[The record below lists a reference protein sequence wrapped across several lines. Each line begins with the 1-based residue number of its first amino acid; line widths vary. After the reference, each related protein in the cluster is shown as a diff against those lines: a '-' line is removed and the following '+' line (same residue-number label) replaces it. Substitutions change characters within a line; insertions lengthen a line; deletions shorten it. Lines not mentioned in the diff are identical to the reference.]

1 MSDPRLIVAAVLCL
15 TALAVPA
22 SCSWTY
28 KLDKSSGALSAIRV
42 NSREI
47 VPSSEHPELVEGAA
61 GVQVQEVIS
70 KKGSAVTLPTAD
82 RFTRQI
88 TGTTRGNALIITVEV
103 TDPRKQDCA
112 ARVFYQVP
120 LDPSQWA
127 WHADMSN
134 ERKAASGEQ
143 SQSIY
148 PLSAAA
154 FFGTDAGLAV
164 AISPETP
171 CVFSA
176 GCSKER
182 GLYIEARVGLSAATD
197 PPSRARVQFAIFPFD
212 GAWGMRAALKEY
224 YRIFPK
230 SFERRATKEGLWLFH
245 GNAAG
250 LPNPTDFT
258 FHEIAE
264 LGEAQ
269 NTGKQAAGLIK
280 DNDLAKEK
288 DWGIELY
295 PYVIPGQREIAFL
308 DQIKGE
314 DAKTKLADEGDRE
327 RELTGVHYTTAE
339 AMKIL
344 DDATAKNIS
353 TAMTGASLA
362 DFKQTIRNSM
372 LTGADGDVVTR
383 PRIVPWAKKA
393 LTFPMNPNPF
403 IQGHDAKLNAGSLVL
418 EQCRQ
423 SLSQPADGIYVD
435 SLWRWGN
442 YIDYSKEHFA
452 ATRMGLTY
460 GDDGRPCL
468 DNALEHLTFLDELG
482 KMLHPKGRKVFGNG
496 VNMGRFWH
504 ALALDISGSE
514 MGNASVERYQ
524 FSRAAGYKKP
534 YLALM
539 HTMGSNQAK
548 DLQFLAKCIA
558 FGVYGSGDRDYY
570 VSPQYKRT
578 KSIYDT
584 YLPIQREMNRL
595 GWEPITA
602 ATAANSAVLI
612 ERFGEGRE
620 LYFTL
625 YDTSGKLTSAD
636 IELDCARLG
645 LTRDSIKAIDP
656 ATEKELNVQRVSGT
670 VRVTGIPLTP
680 EAFGVV
686 RVTGKG
692 R

>member
-1 MSDPRLIVAAVLCL
+1 MSDPRALLAAVLCL
-15 TALAVPA
+15 VALAVPA
-22 SCSWTY
+22 RCDWTY
-28 KLDKSSGALSAIRV
+28 KLDKSTAGLSSIRV
-42 NSREI
+42 SGRDL
-47 VPSSEHPELVEGAA
+47 VTSSA
-61 GVQVQEVIS
+61 GPTGIRVQEVIS
-70 KKGSAVTLPTAD
+70 EKGAAVTLPTGD
-82 RFTRQI
+82 RFSRQI
-88 TGTTRGNALIITVEV
+88 TTTTLGSALIVTIEIT
-103 TDPRKQDCA
+103 DSRKQGSA

-120 LDPSQWA
+120 LDPQWN
-127 WHADMSN
+127 WHGDLSN
-134 ERKAASGEQ
+134 RGKSISGEQ

-148 PLSAAA
+148 PLSVATLS
-154 FFGTDAGLAV
+154 GTDAGLAV
-164 AISPETP
+164 VMSPETP

-176 GCSKER
+176 GCSKDH
-182 GLYIEARVGLSAATD
+182 GLYIEARVGFSPATN
-197 PPSRARVQFAIFPFD
+197 PPSRARVQFVVFPID

-224 YRIFPK
+224 YRLFPK
-230 SFERRATKEGLWLFH
+230 SFERRTTKEGLWLFH

-250 LPNPTDFT
+250 LPNPKDFT

-269 NTGKQAAGLIK
+269 NTGKQASGLIK

-295 PYVIPGQREIAFL
+295 PYLIPGQREIAFL
-308 DQIKGE
+308 DQLKGE
-314 DAKTKLADEGDRE
+314 SAETKLAAEGDRE

-339 AMKIL
+339 AMKVL
-344 DDATAKNIS
+344 EDATAKNIS
-353 TAMTGASLA
+353 TAMTGQSLA

-403 IQGHDAKLNAGSLVL
+403 IQGHNAKLNAGSLVL
-418 EQCRQ
+418 EQARQ
-423 SLSQPADGIYVD
+423 SLSGPADGIYVD
-435 SLWRWGN
+435 SLYRWGN
-442 YIDYSKEHFA
+442 YLDYSREHFA

-482 KMLHPKGRKVFGNG
+482 KLLHPKGRKVFGNG

-504 ALALDISGSE
+504 AIALDISGSE

-524 FSRAAGYKKP
+524 FSRAAGFKKP

-539 HTMGSNQAK
+539 HTMGTNQAK

-570 VSPQYKRT
+570 ASPKYART
-578 KSIYDT
+578 KAIYDT
-584 YLPIQREMNRL
+584 YLPIQRKMNKL

-602 ATAANSAVLI
+602 ATAANSAVLV

-620 LYFTL
+620 VYFTL
-625 YDTSGKLTSAD
+625 YDTTGKLKSAD
-636 IELDCARLG
+636 IDLDCARLG
-645 LTRDSIKAIDP
+645 LAGDGIKAVDA
-656 ATEKELNVQRVSGT
+656 ATEKELKVQRVNGAI
-670 VRVTGIPLTP
+670 RVTGIPLTP
-680 EAFGVV
+680 QAFGVV

-692 R
+692 TSQ